1 MATKKTTSTRATL
14 TVAATGDSLM
24 VAPFPASYSKDMAA
38 LRAYLSDADVR
49 ITNLETNV
57 GPFGD
62 FASAYSGGTWLN
74 TEPEAFDSM
83 AGYGFNYYGTAN
95 NHTMDYSYHALFST
109 MEALKSRGLAF
120 SGTGRSLEE
129 AGAPAIVET
138 PAGRVGII
146 AATTSF
152 ENASRAGR
160 ASLGSA
166 PRPGVNYVRQRR
178 YYQLPADELETL
190 RRLAQKSGE
199 SAYRNLMVAQG
210 FAKPGEKG
218 VVEVSGALF
227 CEEGTH
233 PPSVCDERDLKRIKK
248 SIQAA
253 RKSCRYVFALL
264 HCHQVDGTVPAE
276 APAFLRELAHGCV
289 DAGAS
294 AVFGGGTHELRPVE
308 CYGGAPI
315 FYSLGDFIY
324 QGMRVKFLPADF
336 MEKYGLPPNATA
348 QEGLDARSHGGK
360 IGLQAERCNF
370 LTVIPKMSFQDGR
383 LIALELL
390 PVDLAFERKDLR
402 NGLPRPASKKTAK
415 DIFDRLV
422 AISAPLGT
430 KLLFRDNKIF
440 FAELMK

>member
-1 MATKKTTSTRATL
+1 MAQKKTTTTRATL

-24 VAPFPASYSKDMAA
+24 VAPFPAGYARDMAL
-38 LRAYLSDADVR
+38 LRDYLSDADVR

-57 GPFGD
+57 GAFGD

-83 AGYGFNYYGTAN
+83 AGFGFNYFGTAN
-95 NHTMDYSYHALFST
+95 NHTMDYSYHALLST

-120 SGTGRSLEE
+120 SGTGRSLDE
-129 AGAPAIVET
+129 AGAPAVIET

-146 AATTSF
+146 AATTTF

-166 PRPGVNYVRQRR
+166 PRPGVNYVRRRR

-190 RRLAQKSGE
+190 RKLALKSGE
-199 SAYRNLMVAQG
+199 SAYRSLMIAQG
-210 FAKPGEKG
+210 FTKPGEKG
-218 VVEVSGALF
+218 VVEVGGALF

-233 PPSVCDERDLKRIKK
+233 PPSVCDERDLARIVE
-248 SIQAA
+248 SIRKAK
-253 RKSCRYVFALL
+253 KSCRYVFALL
-264 HCHQVDGTVPAE
+264 HCHEIDGTDPAE
-276 APAFLRELAHGCV
+276 APAFLRELAHGCI

-294 AVFGGGTHELRPVE
+294 AVFGGGSHELRPVE
-308 CYGGAPI
+308 RYRGAPI

-348 QEGLDARSHGGK
+348 QEGLAARSHGGK
-360 IGLQAERCNF
+360 IGLQAERRNF
-370 LTVIPKMSFQDGR
+370 LTVLPKLSFRNGK
-383 LIALELL
+383 LAALELL
-390 PVDLAFERKDLR
+390 PVDLAFNRKDLR
-402 NGLPRPASKKTAK
+402 NGLPRKASDKTARE
-415 DIFDRLV
+415 IFERLA
-422 AISAPLGT
+422 AISASLGT
-430 KLLFRDNKIF
+430 RLILRDGRILFADQAK
-440 FAELMK
+440 